1 MSVSLAGA
9 EAGKDA
15 LDDVGAVLNMS
26 HIQITPETP
35 GKRMKSVDW
44 CGLCL
49 KTRGLIDEFREVWR
63 GLKMVRWPSSS

>member
-35 GKRMKSVDW
+35 GKK
-44 CGLCL
+44 
-49 KTRGLIDEFREVWR
+49 DE
-63 GLKMVRWPSSS
+63 KC